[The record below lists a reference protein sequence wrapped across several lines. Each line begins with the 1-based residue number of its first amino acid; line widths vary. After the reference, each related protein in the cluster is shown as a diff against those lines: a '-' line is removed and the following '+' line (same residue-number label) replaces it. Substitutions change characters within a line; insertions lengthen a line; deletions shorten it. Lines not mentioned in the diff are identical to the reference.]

1 MSYTEFHTGTLE
13 KVDFG
18 GDFSKEEQI
27 KTLKEECYKIDVYD
41 DYIDIYDSNLVYIN
55 DEFYRIKDHF
65 SGDDS
70 NDIAE
75 GYLQPDGTIKFIAQ
89 FYNGGC
95 GLEEVLADI
104 VNKTNKED
112 NAK

>member
-13 KVDFG
+13 KIDFG
-18 GDFSKEEQI
+18 RDLSREEKI
-27 KTLKEECYKIDVYD
+27 KILKQEGYNIEVED
-41 DYIDIYDSNLVYIN
+41 DWIDICDSNLVYIN
-55 DEFYRIKDHF
+55 DEFYLIKDHF
-65 SGDDS
+65 SGENS

-95 GLEEVLADI
+95 GLEEVL
-104 VNKTNKED
+104 E
-112 NAK
+112 